1 MYIYGYLLK
10 AAVTHLNGRLK
21 TILPFGAFNLTL
33 PYSSIQDDMLQTNI
47 SYSRVLHDFL
57 KSTSRRYFNEPYT
70 FGYKGCCWQVLQSND
85 PIASVSDASTNQQL
99 EQSLEFEIIAKVF
112 DVNNVAPRIVLPSVW
127 YINVGCDSS
136 LDLHPFDQDI
146 DDVIRCRWA
155 NQDEAGFAAFDN
167 TDHPFLKL
175 ASEKCEIEFDALK
188 FKDFSANST
197 LSKSKF
203 SIPIAI
209 MIEDFANH
217 RKRSSMPAQFFIA
230 TLPSTEPDASDVLNQ
245 DSIDDKENQTD
256 VYIDNGQQLFNCD
269 LIPVLF
275 SIEDLF
281 LSSQE
286 ETESKIK
293 RSFDIYEGG
302 RNGINLTKIVS
313 DRVFV
318 FP

>member
-197 LSKSKF
+197 WSKSKF

-209 MIEDFANH
+209 MIEDFDQTGF
-217 RKRSSMPAQFFIA
+217 KRSSMPIQFLLG
-230 TLPSTEPDASDVLNQ
+230 TMLSSD
-245 DSIDDKENQTD
+245 IDVPQTD
-256 VYIDNGQQLFNCD
+256 GGVNNGEDAEASETIEPTEMVNCD
-269 LIPVLF
+269 LIPVL
-275 SIEDLF
+275 SAIKDLV
-281 LSSQE
+281 SHTDQ
-286 ETESKIK
+286 TESKII
-293 RSFDIYEGG
+293 RSFDIHEGG
-302 RNGINLTKIVS
+302 RNGNHLYS
-313 DRVFV
+313 
-318 FP
+318 